1 MKATNSLPGRCIE
14 GLDIYHFGPGS
25 EQAFK
30 VAVIHSR
37 ATATLRIF
45 EVENEEKEAGFPD
58 SLEMYLASLPGDL
71 SPAQLV
77 EYKVSDIVGFIEFQ
91 SKQPLF
97 YARNDGIAIVIR
109 AWSVPDQK
117 AYEYDSFT
125 VFKALSRRAM
135 CGENPLKLYISGG
148 KAE

>member
-1 MKATNSLPGRCIE
+1 MSSKKQLPGRPIE
-14 GLDIYHFGPGS
+14 GLGIYHFGPGS

-30 VAVIHSR
+30 VAVIHAQASEQ
-37 ATATLRIF
+37 LRIF

-58 SLEMYLASLPGDL
+58 SLEMYMAVLGEGL

-77 EYKVSDIVGFIEFQ
+77 EYKVSDIVGYIDFQ
-91 SKQPLF
+91 PRQPLF
-97 YARNDGIAIVIR
+97 YARNDGLAIVVR

-117 AYEYDSFT
+117 AYEYDAS
-125 VFKALSRRAM
+125 VIFKALSKRAKA
-135 CGENPLKLYISGG
+135 GENPLRLYINGG